1 MADNYQILIKK
12 LDAFIRKYY
21 KNQIIKGVIYSVAAL
36 IVFYLSVTLLE
47 YFAYLGTVER
57 TIIFY
62 LYLVISA
69 LILFKLILIPLFK
82 IFRIGKLISHRQAAD
97 IIGMHFTDVQDRLL
111 NTLQLKELSDSSFD
125 NTDLIN
131 ASIDQ
136 RVAQLKPV
144 PFSKA
149 IDFNTNRKYLKYAIP
164 PVLVVLILL
173 LASPSIITEPTNRII
188 QHSEN
193 FEREAPF
200 KFVLENAELTAIQ
213 QDDFTVKVKIEGES
227 VPDQVFIKRD
237 GTPQRMRKISNVLYT
252 HTFRN
257 LQKDLDFSFQAEKF
271 SSKEYTIHVLPKPI
285 VLSFTTELDY
295 PDYIGRQ
302 DEVLD
307 NTGDLIIPEG
317 TLVKWNFQTRDASQM
332 NMQFHDSLFALTQD
346 KSDVFTFGSRFFK
359 SQPYSISI
367 QNDYLKNTDSLLFS
381 ISVIPDVYPSISI
394 EEFSDSIYDNRLYFR
409 GFIKDDYGFKSLV
422 FFHRYSDNP
431 NKTSSTK
438 YQSQT
443 LKISKQTIQQQ
454 FFHFFDLASLNM
466 QAGDEVEYFFEV
478 WDNDAINGSKSSR
491 SQKMIFKAPSLEE
504 LEEKSEAASEQIK
517 DDMEGALKDLQLLQ
531 KDIDDMSKKLFEKKT
546 FSWQEKQQLQ
556 DLLNRQMSIQ
566 EKIDN
571 LQKVNDEKLRNEEQY
586 KEVDEELL
594 RKHEELQKMMEE
606 LLTDEMKEMM
616 EEIQKLLEELDKDK
630 VNEMMEEMK
639 MNSEELEK
647 ELDRNL
653 ELFKQLE
660 FEQKLQET
668 IDKLQELS
676 EKQEELSEETKQ
688 NEGNEEA
695 SEDLKD
701 KQDQLNKEF
710 DELRKD
716 LDDLEKKN
724 EELEDPNDMDNT
736 DSEEQDIEEDM
747 QESSESLENQ
757 QNSKASE
764 SQKGASEKM
773 QEMAQGLQ
781 QMMDEMQEEEM
792 GEDIETLREILE
804 NLLQVSFDQEDLMA
818 RYTEMSTNDPK
829 YVSTIEEQKNL
840 QDDMDMIA
848 DSLHALSKRQMA
860 IKQIVTKELSSINY
874 NIDKS
879 VESMN
884 NRRIGEASQSQQLVM
899 TSVNNLALLLGEALE
914 QMQQQM
920 MQMQSSGSGSCKKP
934 GKPGGSGSGK
944 MKSMKQMQQQLNK
957 QLQGLR
963 DGKKPGKKPG
973 QGQGQQMSEQLARSA
988 AQQAAIRRQ
997 MESFRDQLKE
1007 EGRGNNGEVAK
1018 MLEDMEKTEKEIVNN
1033 NITQQTLKRQ
1043 EEILT
1048 RLLKS
1053 EKAELQREEEQR
1065 RESQEARDY
1074 EISNPDEFFEYN
1086 KIKNREVELLKTVPP
1101 NLNPFYKNK
1110 VTEYFYRFEER

>member
-21 KNQIIKGVIYSVAAL
+21 KNQIIKGVIYSIAAL
-36 IVFYLSVTLLE
+36 IVFYLSIALLE

-57 TIIFY
+57 TVIFY
-62 LYLVISA
+62 LYLVVSA

-97 IIGMHFTDVQDRLL
+97 IIGLHFTNVQDRLL
-111 NTLQLKELSDSSFD
+111 NTLQLKELSDKSSK

-136 RVAQLKPV
+136 RIAQLKPI
-144 PFSKA
+144 PFSNA
-149 IDFNTNRKYLKYAIP
+149 IDFKTNRKYLKFAIP

-200 KFVLENAELTAIQ
+200 KFVLENTDLTAIQ
-213 QDDFTVKVKIEGES
+213 QEDFTIKVKIEGES
-227 VPDQVFIKRD
+227 VPDQVFISRD
-237 GTPQRMRKISNVLYT
+237 GVSQRMRKVNNVLYT

-257 LQKDLDFSFQAEKF
+257 LQNNLDFNFQAEKF
-271 SSKEYTIHVLPKPI
+271 SSKNYTLRVLPKPI
-285 VLSFTTELDY
+285 VLSFATELDY

-317 TLVKWNFQTRDASQM
+317 TNVKWNFQTRDASLM
-332 NMQFHDSLFALTQD
+332 NMQFRDSSFSLALET
-346 KSDVFTFGSRFFK
+346 SNLFTFGNQFFK

-367 QNDYLKNTDSLLFS
+367 QNEHLKNTDSLLFS
-381 ISVIPDVYPSISI
+381 ISVIPDVYPSINV

-422 FFHRYSDNP
+422 FFHKYSNNP
-431 NKTSSTK
+431 NKASSDK

-443 LKISKQTIQQQ
+443 LKITKQSIQQQ
-454 FFHFFDLASLNM
+454 FFHFFDLASLDL
-466 QAGDEVEYFFEV
+466 QAGEEVEYFFEV
-478 WDNDAINGSKSSR
+478 WDNDAINGSKSTR
-491 SQKMIFKAPSLEE
+491 SQKMIFKAPSFEE

-517 DDMEGALKDLQLLQ
+517 DNMEGALKDLQLLQ
-531 KDIDDMSKKLFEKKT
+531 KDIDEMSKKLFEKKT

-594 RKHEELQKMMEE
+594 RKHEELQKMMED

-616 EEIQKLLEELDKDK
+616 EEIQKLLDELDKDK

-668 IDKLQELS
+668 IDKLKELS
-676 EKQEELSEETKQ
+676 EKQEELSEETKE
-688 NEGNEEA
+688 NEANEDARE
-695 SEDLKD
+695 ELKE
-701 KQDQLNKEF
+701 KQEQLNKEF

-716 LDDLEKKN
+716 MDDLEKKN
-724 EELEDPNDMDNT
+724 EALEEPNDMENT
-736 DSEEQDIEEDM
+736 DADEQEIEDEM

-764 SQKGASEKM
+764 SQKGASKKM
-773 QEMAQGLQ
+773 QKLSESMQ
-781 QMMDEMQEEEM
+781 QMMDDMQMEEM

-818 RYTEMSTNDPK
+818 RYTETSTSDPK
-829 YVSTIEEQKNL
+829 YVSSIEEQKNL
-840 QDDMDMIA
+840 LDDMDMIA

-860 IKQIVTKELSSINY
+860 IKPIVTKELSAINY
-874 NIDKS
+874 NIGKA
-879 VESMN
+879 VELMD
-884 NRRIGEASQSQQLVM
+884 NRRIGQASESQQLVM

-920 MQMQSSGSGSCKKP
+920 MQMQSSGSGSCSKP
-934 GKPGGSGSGK
+934 GKPGGSGSAK
-944 MKSMKQMQQQLNK
+944 MKSMKQLQQSLNQQLQDMK
-957 QLQGLR
+957 
-963 DGKKPGKKPG
+963 DGKQPGKK

-1033 NITQQTLKRQ
+1033 NVTQQTLKRQ

-1065 RESQEARDY
+1065 RESQEARNY

-1110 VTEYFYRFEER
+1110 VTEYFYRFEDR

>member
-21 KNQIIKGVIYSVAAL
+21 KNQIIKGIIYSVAAL

-57 TIIFY
+57 TVIFY
-62 LYLVISA
+62 LYLVVSV
-69 LILFKLILIPLFK
+69 LIVFKLILVPLFK

-97 IIGMHFTDVQDRLL
+97 IIGRHFTDVQDRLL
-111 NTLQLKELSDSSFD
+111 NTLQLKELSDNSSE

-136 RVAQLKPV
+136 RISQLKPV
-144 PFSKA
+144 PFTQA
-149 IDFNTNRKYLKYAIP
+149 IDFSSNKKYLKYAIP

-200 KFVLENAELTAIQ
+200 IFVLENEGLTAIQ
-213 QDDFTVKVKIEGES
+213 QEDFTVKLKIEGES
-227 VPDQVFIKRD
+227 VPEMVFINRD
-237 GTPQRMRKISNVLYT
+237 GSPQRMRKINNVHYT

-257 LQKDLDFSFQAEKF
+257 LQKDQDFSFQAEEF
-271 SSKEYTIHVLPKPI
+271 SSQSYSIRVLPKPI
-285 VLSFTTELDY
+285 VLSFDTELDY

-317 TLVKWNFQTRDASQM
+317 TDVKWNFQTRDASIL
-332 NMQFHDSLFALTQD
+332 NMQFRDSLVSLFSQN
-346 KSDVFTFGSRFFK
+346 SDLFTYSDRFFQ

-367 QNDYLKNTDSLLFS
+367 QNDFLKNTDSLLFS
-381 ISVIPDVYPSISI
+381 ISVIPDVYPSINV
-394 EEFSDSIYDNRLYFR
+394 EEFSDSIYDNRIYFR
-409 GFIKDDYGFKSLV
+409 GFIKDDYGFRSLV
-422 FFHRYSDNP
+422 FYHKYSDDP
-431 NKTSSTK
+431 NNASSEK
-438 YQSQT
+438 YQAQT
-443 LKISKQTIQQQ
+443 LKISKQSVQQQ
-454 FFHFFDLASLNM
+454 FFHYFDLASLDL

-478 WDNDAINGSKSSR
+478 WDNDAVNGSKSSR

-504 LEEKSEAASEQIK
+504 LEEQTEAAAEQIK

-531 KDIDDMSKKLFEKKT
+531 KDIDEMSKKLFEKKT

-566 EKIDN
+566 EKVDN

-616 EEIQKLLEELDKDK
+616 EEIQKLLDELDKDK
-630 VNEMMEEMK
+630 VNEMMKEMK
-639 MNSEELEK
+639 MNSEELEN

-660 FEQKLQET
+660 FEQKLQEA

-695 SEDLKD
+695 SEELKE

-716 LDDLEKKN
+716 LDELEKKN
-724 EELEDPNDMDNT
+724 EELEDPNELDNT
-736 DSEEQDIEEDM
+736 DAAEQEIEDEM
-747 QESSESLENQ
+747 QESSESLQ
-757 QNSKASE
+757 QQKNSKASE
-764 SQKGASEKM
+764 SQKGASQKM
-773 QEMAQGLQ
+773 QQLSESLQ
-781 QMMDEMQEEEM
+781 SMMDSMQMEEM

-818 RYTEMSTNDPK
+818 RYSEMSTNDPK
-829 YVSTIEEQKNL
+829 YVATINEQQNL

-848 DSLHALSKRQMA
+848 DSLHALAKRQMA
-860 IKQIVTKELSSINY
+860 IKPIVNKELTAINY
-874 NIDKS
+874 NIEKS
-879 VESMN
+879 VELMEG
-884 NRRIGEASQSQQLVM
+884 RRKGQAGQSQQLVM

-920 MQMQSSGSGSCKKP
+920 MQMQQSGSGSCSNP
-934 GKPGGSGSGK
+934 GKPGGSGSAK
-944 MKSMKQMQQQLNK
+944 MKSMKQLQQQLNQ
-957 QLQGLR
+957 QLQDLK
-963 DGKKPGKKPG
+963 DGKQPGKK
-973 QGQGQQMSEQLARSA
+973 QGMGQQMSEQLARMA
-988 AQQAAIRRQ
+988 AQQAAIRKQ
-997 MESFRDQLKE
+997 MEEFRDQLKE
-1007 EGRGNNGEVAK
+1007 EGRGNNGDVAK
-1018 MLEDMEKTEKEIVNN
+1018 MLEDMEKTEKDIVNRN
-1033 NITQQTLKRQ
+1033 VTQQTLKRQ
-1043 EEILT
+1043 QEILT

-1053 EKAELQREEEQR
+1053 EKAEMQREEEQR

-1074 EISNPDEFFEYN
+1074 EISNPDDFFEYN

-1110 VTEYFYRFEER
+1110 VTEYFYRFEDR